1 MLITVMENRYRSYGP
16 SRTNRFSPRRSYG
29 RNTRKSSGI
38 STNQYIAKAIETETS
53 NIYVTDALFND
64 FNLDPILQKNI
75 LSKRYTIPTKIQNEA
90 IPAIM
95 AGKDILGIA
104 STGSGKTAAF
114 LLPMINKFLNDGTQT
129 CLIVVPTRE
138 LGSQIQDEFRELAKG
153 TNLKSVLIIGGKSIR
168 DQMYILDKRPHFI
181 IATPG
186 RLKDIFDRRGVNL
199 GEVNNVILDEVD
211 RMLDMGFI
219 DDIRYIIDKLDP
231 NRQSLFFSAT
241 MSFKAEAIA
250 NSLLKNPVKVE
261 IESQSPQ
268 HNVDQDV
275 IRVDGS
281 KRKEE
286 VLLDLLSKE
295 EFKRV
300 LIFTRTKRN
309 ADKLSDYLYNQKLNV
324 DALHGDKRQSQRTRI
339 IDGFKRG
346 DFNILIAT
354 DVASRGLDVN
364 NITHVINY
372 DEPECYE
379 DYIHRIGRTGRA
391 GKKGYALTFI
401 DR

>member
-1 MLITVMENRYRSYGP
+1 MENRYKSYGHGR
-16 SRTNRFSPRRSYG
+16 SNRFPQRRSF
-29 RNTRKSSGI
+29 RANTRKSSGI
-38 STNQYIAKAIETETS
+38 STNQYIAKAIQTETS

-64 FNLDPILQKNI
+64 FKLDPILQKNI
-75 LSKRYTIPTKIQNEA
+75 LGKRYTTPTKIQNEA
-90 IPAIM
+90 IPAILS
-95 AGKDILGIA
+95 GKDILGIA

-138 LGSQIQDEFRELAKG
+138 LGMQIQDEFRELTRN
-153 TNLKSVLIIGGKSIR
+153 TNLKSVLIIGGKSIK
-168 DQMYILDKRPHFI
+168 DQMYILRKRPHFI

-186 RLKDIFDRRGVNL
+186 RLKDIYERKGVNL
-199 GEVNNVILDEVD
+199 AEVNNVILDEVD

-219 DDIRYIIDKLDP
+219 NDIRFIIDKLDA

-241 MSFKAEAIA
+241 MSPKAEQIA
-250 NSLLKNPVKVE
+250 NSLLKNPTKIE
-261 IESQSPQ
+261 IESQAPQ
-268 HNVDQDV
+268 HNVDQDIV
-275 IRVDGS
+275 KIDGL
-281 KRKEE
+281 KKKEE

-295 EFKRV
+295 EFKKV

-309 ADKLSDYLYNQKLNV
+309 ADKLSNYLYDNKLDV
-324 DALHGDKRQSQRTRI
+324 DALHGDKRQSQRSRI

-346 DFNILIAT
+346 NFNILIAT
-354 DVASRGLDVN
+354 DVASRGLDVSD
-364 NITHVINY
+364 ITHVINY

-391 GKKGYALTFI
+391 GRKGYALTFV

>member
-1 MLITVMENRYRSYGP
+1 MENRYKSYGYGR
-16 SRTNRFSPRRSYG
+16 SNRFPQRRSF
-29 RNTRKSSGI
+29 RANTRKGSGI
-38 STNQYIAKAIETETS
+38 STNQYIAKAIQTETS

-64 FNLDPILQKNI
+64 FKLDPILQKNI
-75 LSKRYTIPTKIQNEA
+75 LGKRYTTPTKIQNEA
-90 IPAIM
+90 IPAILS
-95 AGKDILGIA
+95 GKDILGIA

-138 LGSQIQDEFRELAKG
+138 LGMQIQDEFRELTRN
-153 TNLKSVLIIGGKSIR
+153 TNLKSVLIIGGKSIK
-168 DQMYILDKRPHFI
+168 DQMYILRKRPHFI

-186 RLKDIFDRRGVNL
+186 RLKDIYERKGVNL
-199 GEVNNVILDEVD
+199 AEVNNVILDEVD

-219 DDIRYIIDKLDP
+219 NDIRFIIDKLDT

-241 MSFKAEAIA
+241 MSPKAEQIA
-250 NSLLKNPVKVE
+250 NSLLKNPTKIE
-261 IESQSPQ
+261 IESQAPQ
-268 HNVDQDV
+268 HNVDQDIV
-275 IRVDGS
+275 KIDGL
-281 KRKEE
+281 KKKEE

-295 EFKRV
+295 EFKKV

-309 ADKLSDYLYNQKLNV
+309 ADKLSNYLYDNKLDV
-324 DALHGDKRQSQRTRI
+324 DALHGDKRQSQRSRI
-339 IDGFKRG
+339 IDGFKKG
-346 DFNILIAT
+346 NFNILIAT
-354 DVASRGLDVN
+354 DVASRGLDVSD
-364 NITHVINY
+364 ITHVINY

>member
-1 MLITVMENRYRSYGP
+1 MENRYKSHGP
-16 SRTNRFSPRRSYG
+16 NRTNRFSPRKSYG

-38 STNQYIAKAIETETS
+38 STNQYIAKAVETES
-53 NIYVTDALFND
+53 SSIYVTDALFND
-64 FNLDPILQKNI
+64 FKLDSMLQKNI
-75 LSKRYTIPTKIQNEA
+75 LSKRYTIPTKIQNKA
-90 IPAIM
+90 IPAIL

-138 LGSQIQDEFRELAKG
+138 LGSQIQDEFRELARG

-168 DQMYILDKRPHFI
+168 DQMYILNKRPHFI

-186 RLKDIFDRRGVNL
+186 RLKDIYERKGVNL
-199 GEVNNVILDEVD
+199 AEVNNVILDEVD

-219 DDIRYIIDKLDP
+219 NDIRFIIDKLDT

-241 MSFKAEAIA
+241 MSPKAEQIA
-250 NSLLKNPVKVE
+250 NSLLKNPTKIE
-261 IESQSPQ
+261 IESQAPQ
-268 HNVDQDV
+268 HNVDQDIV
-275 IRVDGS
+275 KIDGL
-281 KRKEE
+281 KKKEE

-295 EFKRV
+295 EFKKV

-309 ADKLSDYLYNQKLNV
+309 ADRLSNYLYDNKLDV
-324 DALHGDKRQSQRTRI
+324 DALHGDKRQSQRSRI
-339 IDGFKRG
+339 IDGFKKG
-346 DFNILIAT
+346 NFNILIAT
-354 DVASRGLDVN
+354 DVASRGLDVSD
-364 NITHVINY
+364 ITHVINY

>member
-1 MLITVMENRYRSYGP
+1 M
-16 SRTNRFSPRRSYG
+16 
-29 RNTRKSSGI
+29 
-38 STNQYIAKAIETETS
+38 Q
-53 NIYVTDALFND
+53 
-64 FNLDPILQKNI
+64 
-75 LSKRYTIPTKIQNEA
+75 
-90 IPAIM
+90 
-95 AGKDILGIA
+95 GKDILGLA

-114 LLPMINKFLNDGTQT
+114 LLPMINKFIKDGTQT

-168 DQMYILDKRPHFI
+168 DQMYILSKRPHFI

-186 RLKDIFDRRGVNL
+186 RLKDIYDRRGVNL

-219 DDIRYIIDKLDP
+219 DDIRYIIDKLDT

-250 NSLLKNPVKVE
+250 NSLLKNPIKIE
-261 IESQSPQ
+261 IEQQSAQ
-268 HNVDQDV
+268 KNVDQDI

-372 DEPECYE
+372 DEPESME

-391 GKKGYALTFI
+391 GKKGYALTFV
-401 DR
+401 DRS

>member
-1 MLITVMENRYRSYGP
+1 MENRYKSYGHGR
-16 SRTNRFSPRRSYG
+16 SNRFSPRRSF
-29 RNTRKSSGI
+29 RANTRKNSGI
-38 STNQYIAKAIETETS
+38 STNQYIAKAIQTETS

-64 FNLDPILQKNI
+64 FKLDSILQKNI

-90 IPAIM
+90 IPTIL

-138 LGSQIQDEFRELAKG
+138 LGMQIQDEFRELTRN
-153 TNLKSVLIIGGKSIR
+153 TNLKSVLIIGGKSIK
-168 DQMYILDKRPHFI
+168 DQMYILRKRPHFI

-186 RLKDIFDRRGVNL
+186 RLKDIYERKGVNL
-199 GEVNNVILDEVD
+199 AEVNNVILDEVD

-219 DDIRYIIDKLDP
+219 NDIRFIIDKLDT

-241 MSFKAEAIA
+241 MSPKAEQIA
-250 NSLLKNPVKVE
+250 NSLLKNPTKIE
-261 IESQSPQ
+261 IESQAPQ
-268 HNVDQDV
+268 HNVDQDIV
-275 IRVDGS
+275 KIDGL
-281 KRKEE
+281 KKKEE

-295 EFKRV
+295 EFKKV

-309 ADKLSDYLYNQKLNV
+309 ADRLSNYLYDNKLDV
-324 DALHGDKRQSQRTRI
+324 DALHGDKRQSQRSRI
-339 IDGFKRG
+339 IDGFKKG
-346 DFNILIAT
+346 NFNILIAT
-354 DVASRGLDVN
+354 DVASRGLDVSD
-364 NITHVINY
+364 ITHVINY

>member
-1 MLITVMENRYRSYGP
+1 MENRYKSFGHSRS
-16 SRTNRFSPRRSYG
+16 NRYSPRRNF
-29 RNTRKSSGI
+29 RANTRRSSGI
-38 STNQYIAKAIETETS
+38 STNQYIAKAIQTETS
-53 NIYVTDALFND
+53 NIYVTAALFND

-75 LSKRYTIPTKIQNEA
+75 LGKRYTIPTKIQNEA
-90 IPAIM
+90 IPAILS
-95 AGKDILGIA
+95 GKDILGIA

-138 LGSQIQDEFRELAKG
+138 LGMQIQDEFRELTKG
-153 TNLKSVLIIGGKSIR
+153 TNLKSVLIIGGKSIK
-168 DQMYILDKRPHFI
+168 DQMYILRKRPHFI

-186 RLKDIFDRRGVNL
+186 RLKDVYERRGVNL
-199 GEVNNVILDEVD
+199 SEVNNVILDEVD

-219 DDIRYIIDKLDP
+219 NDIRFIIEKLDT

-241 MSFKAEAIA
+241 MSFKAEQIA
-250 NSLLKNPVKVE
+250 NSLLKNPTKIE
-261 IESQSPQ
+261 IESQAPQ
-268 HNVDQDV
+268 HNVDQDIV
-275 IRVDGS
+275 KIDEL
-281 KRKEE
+281 KKKEE

-295 EFKRV
+295 EFKKV

-309 ADKLSDYLYNQKLNV
+309 ADKLSNYLYDNKLDV
-324 DALHGDKRQSQRTRI
+324 DALHGDKRQSQRSRI

-346 DFNILIAT
+346 NFNILIAT
-354 DVASRGLDVN
+354 DVASRGLDVSD
-364 NITHVINY
+364 ITHVINY

>member
-1 MLITVMENRYRSYGP
+1 MENRYKSYGYGR
-16 SRTNRFSPRRSYG
+16 SNRFPQRRSF
-29 RNTRKSSGI
+29 RANTRKSSGI
-38 STNQYIAKAIETETS
+38 STNQYIAKAIQTETS

-64 FNLDPILQKNI
+64 FKLDPILQKNI
-75 LSKRYTIPTKIQNEA
+75 LGKRYTTPTKIQNEA
-90 IPAIM
+90 IPAILS
-95 AGKDILGIA
+95 GKDILGIA

-138 LGSQIQDEFRELAKG
+138 LGMQIQDEFRELTRN
-153 TNLKSVLIIGGKSIR
+153 TNLKSVLIIGGKSIK
-168 DQMYILDKRPHFI
+168 DQMYILRKRPHFI

-186 RLKDIFDRRGVNL
+186 RLKDIYERKGVNL
-199 GEVNNVILDEVD
+199 AEVNNVILDEVD

-219 DDIRYIIDKLDP
+219 NDIRFIIDKLDA

-241 MSFKAEAIA
+241 MSPKAEQIA
-250 NSLLKNPVKVE
+250 NSLLKNPTKIE
-261 IESQSPQ
+261 IESQAPQ
-268 HNVDQDV
+268 HNVDQDIV
-275 IRVDGS
+275 KIDGL
-281 KRKEE
+281 KKKEE

-295 EFKRV
+295 EFKKV

-309 ADKLSDYLYNQKLNV
+309 ADKLSNYLYDNKLDV
-324 DALHGDKRQSQRTRI
+324 DALHGDKRQSQRSRI

-346 DFNILIAT
+346 NFNILIAT
-354 DVASRGLDVN
+354 DVASRGLDVSD
-364 NITHVINY
+364 ITHVINY

-391 GKKGYALTFI
+391 GRKGYALTFV

>member
-1 MLITVMENRYRSYGP
+1 MLITVMENRYKSYGHGR
-16 SRTNRFSPRRSYG
+16 SNRFPQRRSF
-29 RNTRKSSGI
+29 RANTRKSSGI
-38 STNQYIAKAIETETS
+38 STNQYIAKAIQTETS

-64 FNLDPILQKNI
+64 FKLDPILQKNI
-75 LSKRYTIPTKIQNEA
+75 LGKRYTTPTKIQNEA
-90 IPAIM
+90 IPAILS
-95 AGKDILGIA
+95 GKDILGIA

-138 LGSQIQDEFRELAKG
+138 LGMQIQDEFRELTRN
-153 TNLKSVLIIGGKSIR
+153 TNLKSVLIIGGKSIK
-168 DQMYILDKRPHFI
+168 DQMYILRKRPHFI

-186 RLKDIFDRRGVNL
+186 RLKDIYERKGVNL
-199 GEVNNVILDEVD
+199 VEVNNVILDEVD

-219 DDIRYIIDKLDP
+219 NDIRFIIDKLDA

-241 MSFKAEAIA
+241 MSPKAEQIA
-250 NSLLKNPVKVE
+250 NSLLKNPMKIE
-261 IESQSPQ
+261 IESQAPQ
-268 HNVDQDV
+268 HNVDQDIV
-275 IRVDGS
+275 KIDGL
-281 KRKEE
+281 KKKEE

-295 EFKRV
+295 EFKKV

-309 ADKLSDYLYNQKLNV
+309 ADKLSNYLYDNKLAV
-324 DALHGDKRQSQRTRI
+324 DALHGDKRQSQRSRI

-346 DFNILIAT
+346 NFNILIAT
-354 DVASRGLDVN
+354 DVASRGLDVSD
-364 NITHVINY
+364 ITHVINY